1 MPMYEYKCKSCGD
14 VTEHLVGVGAE
25 QPEIVCGGCGSDELA
40 QMISI
45 VSVSTG
51 AQPEMCCGGAC
62 ERESAASQCVGE
74 PGACACGH

>member
-1 MPMYEYKCKSCGD
+1 MYEYKCKSCGD

-25 QPEIVCGGCGSDELA
+25 QPEIVCGRCGSDELA

-51 AQPEMCCGGAC
+51 AQPDMCCGGVC
-62 ERESAASQCVGE
+62 ERESSATQCAGE